1 MTERVDPKRD
11 YWDWVKFSQEEIE
24 IGICTPMEMARLRVI
39 IDRLVAKNA
48 QLREVCRILVAQ
60 WETRYRMKN
69 AALWEQE
76 LYAQARA
83 ALEIKE

>member
-1 MTERVDPKRD
+1 MVRVPESMTANEFLCGDFTPAQKRIAELEAEVER
-11 YWDWVKFSQEEIE
+11 
-24 IGICTPMEMARLRVI
+24 
-39 IDRLVAKNA
+39 
-48 QLREVCRILVAQ
+48 LREVCRILVAQ
-60 WETRYRMKN
+60 WETRYRMEN